1 MPTPDT
7 KSLLRDALGL
17 EDEHTPFPW
26 QERLLDL
33 FERRNIPP
41 ALDIPTGLGK
51 TAIMAIWLVAR
62 IGCSDLPR
70 RLVYVVDRRAI
81 VDQATETAERLREW
95 VNRNQGVRSALGLND
110 RSLPIST
117 LRGRYVDNRE
127 WLEDPAVPAIIVGTV
142 DMIGSRLL
150 FHGYGV
156 SRKMRPY
163 HAGLLGIDSLVVLD
177 EAHLV
182 PPFERLLRSIAQD
195 ASLHPRDEYARRIA
209 PPLKVITLSAT
220 GRQLPA
226 DCLKL
231 DDSDRRHPVA
241 AKRLSAR
248 KALYIS
254 ELEAEQ
260 PIAQALA
267 EHAWSLCDKGRA
279 RVRVLVFSDSRKDAH
294 DAKRAFDELLKKAKK
309 HDPNVSAD
317 VELFVGGR
325 RIFERD
331 RARERLAEMGFLPD
345 TNGEPNTP
353 SVLFATSAAEVGVD
367 LDADHMVC
375 DLVPWERMVQR
386 LGRVNR
392 RGDRDDTRVHLLVQ
406 PPSDAD
412 KKANTKHKAG
422 EELKDSERAALQR
435 FRMWCSTQ
443 KLCQELPPLSP
454 SDPNGP
460 RDASPV
466 ALSALRDKAQNDAS
480 LAQALEDATTPEPL
494 YPPLRRATVD
504 AWALTSLDVHPARMP
519 VQPWLRGWVEDPPQT
534 VVLWRRHLPV
544 REEGPPVSKTEINR
558 FFEAAPPH
566 TSELLEIETD
576 DAAKWLTRCV
586 RRLLKTQPPESSPAG
601 DDSLSPDTVAAIVL
615 NPDGTFSESLS
626 LQQLGEAELKDL
638 KGLLR
643 ETFLVL
649 DARVGGLDP
658 NGLLDHKVSSIP
670 ITADSDEAWHQTTLV
685 PFRVRTLD
693 TSSPDPHATGWRE
706 RFRLATRIT
715 VEGEVL
721 SWLVVENYHGD
732 SASEDDRSAGPPQLL
747 EDHTARVVQHARALT
762 RALNLPDTYQS
773 ALELAARFHDEGKR
787 SWRWQRAFNAPL
799 DTREAYAKAP
809 GPINFSLLDGYR
821 HELGSLLRLESQYH
835 QSLRALPEEHLR
847 DLALHLVV
855 AHHGFA
861 RPVIPLT
868 GCDDAPP
875 SALEARAMDI
885 ALRFA
890 RLSTYWGPWALAWWE
905 SLLRSADQRAS
916 QENEALADNRSAA

>member
-1 MPTPDT
+1 VTTADP

-26 QERLLDL
+26 QEYLLSR
-33 FERRNIPP
+33 FERGNIPP

-51 TAIMAIWLVAR
+51 TAIIAIWLVAR
-62 IGCSDLPR
+62 IRCSHLPR

-95 VNRNQGVRSALGLND
+95 VHRHPSVRSALGLND

-150 FHGYGV
+150 FQGYGV

-182 PPFERLLRSIAQD
+182 PPFEHLLRSIADD

-220 GRQLPA
+220 GRQPPA
-226 DCLKL
+226 NCLKL
-231 DDSDRRHPVA
+231 SESDRRHPVA

-248 KALYIS
+248 KALYLS
-254 ELEAEQ
+254 ELKAEQ

-267 EHAWSLCDKGRA
+267 EHAWSLCDEGRA
-279 RVRVLVFSDSRKDAH
+279 RVRVLVFSDRRKDAQ
-294 DAKRAFDELLKKAKK
+294 DAKRAFDKLLKEAKK
-309 HDPNVSAD
+309 QDRNVSAD

-331 RARERLAEMGFLPD
+331 RARKRLAEMGFLPNTKSEPD
-345 TNGEPNTP
+345 KNGEPNTP

-392 RGDRDDTRVHLLVQ
+392 RGDRDDTRVHLLLQ
-406 PPSDAD
+406 TPSDAD
-412 KKANTKHKAG
+412 KKVKTKQD
-422 EELKDSERAALQR
+422 LKDSERAALQR
-435 FRMWCSTQ
+435 LRMQ
-443 KLCQELPPLSP
+443 KLCQALPPLSP

-460 RDASPV
+460 RDASPG

-480 LAQALEDATTPEPL
+480 LARALEEATTPEPL

-504 AWALTSLDVHPARMP
+504 AWALTSLDVHPARMQ

-544 REEGPPVSKTEINR
+544 RKEGPPVSKTEINR

-566 TSELLEIETD
+566 ASELLEIETD
-576 DAAKWLTRCV
+576 YVAKWLTERA
-586 RRLLKTQPPESSPAG
+586 RRLLKPQPPDSSPAG
-601 DDSLSPDTVAAIVL
+601 EDSLSPDTVAAIVL
-615 NPDGTFSESLS
+615 NPDGTFRDSLS
-626 LQQLGEAELKDL
+626 LQRLHEAKPKDL

-643 ETFLVL
+643 EKLLVL

-658 NGLLDHKVSSIP
+658 SGLLDPKVSSIP
-670 ITADSDEAWHQTTLV
+670 LCADSDDAWHETTLV
-685 PFRVRTLD
+685 PFRVRALD
-693 TSSPDPHATGWRE
+693 ASSPDSRTAGWRE
-706 RFRLATRIT
+706 RFRFADRVTD
-715 VEGEVL
+715 EGEVL
-721 SWLVVENYHGD
+721 SWLIVEKYHGD
-732 SASEDDRSAGPPQLL
+732 SDSEDDRSAGPPQLL
-747 EDHTARVVQHARALT
+747 EDHVARVVHHARALA

-773 ALELAARFHDEGKR
+773 VLEFAARVHDEGKR

-799 DTREAYAKAP
+799 HTRAAYAKAP

-821 HELGSLLRLESQYH
+821 HELGSLLRLESQNH
-835 QSLRALPEEHLR
+835 HSLRELPEEHLR

-861 RPVIPLT
+861 RPVIPLS

-875 SALEARAMDI
+875 STLEARAMDI

-890 RLSTYWGPWALAWWE
+890 RLNSYWGPWALAWWE
-905 SLLRSADQRAS
+905 SLLRSADHRAS
-916 QENEALADNRSAA
+916 QENEAPADNRSAA